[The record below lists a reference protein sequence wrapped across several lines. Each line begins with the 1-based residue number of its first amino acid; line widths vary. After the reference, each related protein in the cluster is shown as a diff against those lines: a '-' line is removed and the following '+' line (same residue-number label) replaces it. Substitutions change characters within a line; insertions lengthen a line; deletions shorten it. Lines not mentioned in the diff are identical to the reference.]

1 MPATAR
7 ARATAAPASF
17 FTPRTLSFLRAVK
30 RNNDGAWFR
39 EHKADYVAHVQGPLH
54 ALLETLADDLRN
66 AAPELACSPRE
77 STFRQYRDTR
87 FSEDKSPLK
96 TYVAFVLRPRGFPK
110 GSAAGL
116 YAQFDWTETWIGGG
130 LYHPEPAIRTAVRE
144 HIATHHRRLAAIV
157 GAPAFRKQ
165 YGALEGDRLTR
176 VPRGFD
182 PDHPAAAFL
191 MHKDWLAS
199 RTYPGTLATTADFY
213 PTLLAMFRAAAPLI
227 RFLNEPIAARAARTL
242 GDEPGVAAISR
253 RAARA

>member
-1 MPATAR
+1 MGATAR
-7 ARATAAPASF
+7 AMARPIGGAPEF
-17 FTPRTLSFLRAVK
+17 FTPRTLSFLRALK
-30 RNNDGAWFR
+30 RNNDGEWFR
-39 EHKADYVAHVQGPLH
+39 ARKADYVAHVQAPLH
-54 ALLETLADDLRN
+54 RLLETLADDLGDD
-66 AAPELACSPRE
+66 APELACSPRE

-130 LYHPEPAIRTAVRE
+130 LYHPEPAIRHAVRE
-144 HIATHHRRLAAIV
+144 HIATQHRRFAAIV
-157 GAPAFRKQ
+157 AAPAFATQ

-182 PDHPAAAFL
+182 PDHPAADFL
-191 MHKDWLAS
+191 KHKDWLAS

-213 PTLLAMFRAAAPLI
+213 PTLLALFRAAAPLI

-242 GDEPGVAAISR
+242 RQEAG
-253 RAARA
+253 

>member
-17 FTPRTLSFLRAVK
+17 FTPRTLSFLRALK